1 VLTRAGLIRRRG
13 RAFNPYLYS
22 YLYCETDADR
32 NAFCRLVPTDDM
44 SRRVPEFA
52 VVTGVFLGLS
62 VVVTGVTLG
71 WGLYAT
77 VVIGA
82 LVSYPFV
89 GFGIVRD
96 DDPAATIRPRWLL
109 AAGVVVALA
118 GALGVLL
125 NDPTL
130 GGVLRGVLV
139 GLVLGAP
146 PASYATRHGANVN
159 PLPPRSTVLA
169 GLATG
174 LSLVVLGLIVGQPLV
189 GIAAGGIAAL
199 GSALYGTARGVDF
212 DPRTKRHG
220 AAVGGLLGLGIVGI
234 GVVSGGPLGEWLLV
248 GTGVALVP
256 SLYAALTIEGVR
268 STRR

>member
-1 VLTRAGLIRRRG
+1 
-13 RAFNPYLYS
+13 
-22 YLYCETDADR
+22 
-32 NAFCRLVPTDDM
+32 M

-109 AAGVVVALA
+109 AAGVVVALG
-118 GALGVLL
+118 GAFGVLL
-125 NDPTL
+125 DDPTP

-146 PASYATRHGANVN
+146 PASYATRHGADVN
-159 PLPPRSTVLA
+159 PFSPRATVLA
-169 GLATG
+169 GAAVGLA
-174 LSLVVLGLIVGQPLV
+174 LVVFGLVVEQPLV
-189 GIAAGGIAAL
+189 GVAAGGTAAL

-212 DPRTKRHG
+212 DPRTKRLG
-220 AAVGGLLGLGIVGI
+220 AAVGGLLGLGIVGV

-248 GTGVALVP
+248 GTGIALVP
-256 SLYAALTIEGVR
+256 SLYAALTLDRVG
-268 STRR
+268 STGR

>member
-1 VLTRAGLIRRRG
+1 
-13 RAFNPYLYS
+13 
-22 YLYCETDADR
+22 
-32 NAFCRLVPTDDM
+32 M

-109 AAGVVVALA
+109 GAGIVIAVA

-125 NDPTL
+125 GDPTP

-146 PASYATRHGANVN
+146 PASYAVRHGADVN
-159 PLPPRSTVLA
+159 PFPPRTTVLA
-169 GLATG
+169 GVTVGIA
-174 LSLVVLGLIVGQPLV
+174 LVVVGLFVEQPLV
-189 GIAAGGIAAL
+189 GAAAGGVAAL

-212 DPRTKRHG
+212 DAQTKRY
-220 AAVGGLLGLGIVGI
+220 AAAGGGLLGLGIVAL
-234 GVVSGGPLGEWLLV
+234 GVFGGGSLGEWLLV
-248 GTGVALVP
+248 GTAVALVP
-256 SLYAALTIEGVR
+256 SLYAAVTLERTGA
-268 STRR
+268 RR

>member
-1 VLTRAGLIRRRG
+1 
-13 RAFNPYLYS
+13 
-22 YLYCETDADR
+22 
-32 NAFCRLVPTDDM
+32 M

-77 VVIGA
+77 AVIGA

-109 AAGVVVALA
+109 AAGVVIALA
-118 GALGVLL
+118 GAFGVLL
-125 NDPTL
+125 DDPSP
-130 GGVLRGVLV
+130 GGLLRSALV

-146 PASYATRHGANVN
+146 PASYAVRYGADVN
-159 PLPPRSTVLA
+159 PLPPRATVSTGGAV
-169 GLATG
+169 GLA
-174 LSLVVLGLIVGQPLV
+174 LVVFGLFVAQPLV
-189 GIAAGGIAAL
+189 GVAAGAIAAL

-212 DPRTKRHG
+212 GPRTKRRG
-220 AAVGGLLGLGIVGI
+220 AAAGGLLGVGVVAI
-234 GVVSGGPLGEWLLV
+234 GVLTGGPLGEWLLV
-248 GTGVALVP
+248 GTAVALVP
-256 SLYAALTIEGVR
+256 SLYAALTLERAGGIR
-268 STRR
+268 

>member
-1 VLTRAGLIRRRG
+1 
-13 RAFNPYLYS
+13 
-22 YLYCETDADR
+22 
-32 NAFCRLVPTDDM
+32 M

-109 AAGVVVALA
+109 AAGVVVALG
-118 GALGVLL
+118 GAFGVLL
-125 NDPTL
+125 DDPTP
-130 GGVLRGVLV
+130 GGVLRGALV

-146 PASYATRHGANVN
+146 PASYAARHGADVN
-159 PLPPRSTVLA
+159 PFSPRATVLA
-169 GLATG
+169 GAAVGLA
-174 LSLVVLGLIVGQPLV
+174 LVVLGLLVEQPLV
-189 GIAAGGIAAL
+189 GVAAGAIAAL

-212 DPRTKRHG
+212 DPQTKRRG

-248 GTGVALVP
+248 GTGIAIVP
-256 SLYAALTIEGVR
+256 SLYAALTLDRVG
-268 STRR
+268 STGR